1 MAAVWAA
8 LKNFDAVV
16 GVRVVGSGNIDGE
29 IESHFVK
36 TIIDSGSGED
46 AGAAV
51 FDAEGFAGRGEVLQ
65 NPRGRFAGVAG

>member
-1 MAAVWAA
+1 MAGCGASF
-8 LKNFDAVV
+8 KDFDAVV
-16 GVRVVGSGNIDGE
+16 GVRVVGSGDIDGK

-51 FDAEGFAGRGEVLQ
+51 FDAESFAGRGEVLQ
-65 NPRGRFAGVAG
+65 NPLGRFAGVAG